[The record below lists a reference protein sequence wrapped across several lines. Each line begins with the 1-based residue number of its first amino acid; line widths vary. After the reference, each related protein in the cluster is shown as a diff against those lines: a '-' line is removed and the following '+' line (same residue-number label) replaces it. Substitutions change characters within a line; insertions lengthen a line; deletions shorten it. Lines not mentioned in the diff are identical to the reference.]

1 MSYTSSTLSS
11 KQNQLDMGDIP
22 HDEFLKMQER
32 HMGEE
37 LRRRRY
43 EEEWDKMQIDG
54 EFCRE
59 DELLDKIDEFK
70 S

>member
-1 MSYTSSTLSS
+1 
-11 KQNQLDMGDIP
+11 
-22 HDEFLKMQER
+22 MQER

-59 DELLDKIDEFK
+59 DELLDKIEEFK
-70 S
+70 A